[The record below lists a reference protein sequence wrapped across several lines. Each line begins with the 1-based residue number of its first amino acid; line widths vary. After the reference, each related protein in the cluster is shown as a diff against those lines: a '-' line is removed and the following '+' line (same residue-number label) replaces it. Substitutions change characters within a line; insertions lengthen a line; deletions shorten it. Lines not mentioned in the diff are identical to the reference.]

1 MMRKGLR
8 IFLYIS
14 GVLVIAL
21 LLLPVLFK
29 GKVSSLVRTEI
40 NKRIHGTLDFRKA
53 SLSLIRSFP
62 DLSLSVY
69 DLVVSGADTFAQTRV
84 LEAKAVHVSVDL
96 LKLLRKGRDGIQLK
110 KIHLHE
116 PVLNLVS
123 TPSGTF
129 NYNDLFRSTPADSTG
144 SDSGL
149 EIQLKSIKI
158 DQGAFN
164 YYDSSTQLLI
174 SFNHLDHQSSG
185 NYSGAGG
192 SMLSLEHKNLFDS
205 LTLSYGEIEYLS
217 KLKGLW
223 DGKLSANLDSST
235 YTLSEDRFRLNELQ
249 FELKMFLHLLEDKT
263 RMDIQFKTPQYDIRQ
278 LVSIIPGAYQ
288 KHFDKITT
296 SGEFS
301 LEGTLKGNYSSSG
314 SRPEMD
320 IKAAINQGMVKY
332 SHLPYPVENIN
343 LNFRA
348 QSMDTLFNRILFQL
362 PKFSFTVQGNPLEG
376 QLTVDHQKS
385 VNQVY
390 GLCKGNLEL
399 GDFQQAIPLDS
410 MNLAGRLNMDVQ
422 FDFNDQAL
430 RNKDFEKLKL
440 TGSAEA
446 QKLDIRY
453 YSYPRFKANKLT
465 ASLHPKNAQVRLI
478 EVGFGQSDLDGNATI
493 LHPLAWFSR
502 YKSLTEIQIQSSS
515 NLLNFNELV
524 TSTSSVTCDTC
535 LSSKAYK
542 TPQFP
547 ALKLNSKAAKVI
559 YRDYD
564 LNDLVF
570 QGVYRM
576 DTLFIQSLTGNFN
589 QSRLTVTGRL
599 DKPYAWSSDQAVLSG
614 HLGLKSDM
622 FLVDPWMT
630 DGDSEGGIGDTA
642 YSKKLLPRTALS
654 ILPEIKLLKYGKYQF
669 RDVRGKLDLIQQTL
683 EVHEGSGKLFNGMVN
698 LDGTYSETGYQPLF
712 NFKLD
717 MNKLGFSELFRVSTT
732 FSKLAPIAEFLE
744 GVFSASM
751 ALSGPLDQNQLP
763 IWKELNAAGLVE
775 TATAFLSKYK
785 PLEDLAK
792 AIQIPVLDLIKWEKS
807 RNWFE
812 VIHGILYLKP
822 FEIRYQGIP
831 ITINGSHSLEQE
843 INYNLLFRI
852 PRQLF
857 DKYKVGLFSNQ
868 KLDWLLSE
876 VKKKGF
882 DVGRLDTININL
894 NLTGPLRSPAS
905 KLQWMADPQRTMEQ
919 QVVSAIE
926 ETVQET
932 VDSLETLA
940 REKVEQIRDSI
951 VEKLRK
957 QTEEQKARLDSMAR
971 SAVDTLTEKVTE
983 KAKEALDST
992 LKKESE
998 KILDSLLRQQTDS
1011 VLGKKAKEEID
1022 KINEK
1027 LKNWDPFK
1035 KKPTVEKKN
1044 E

>member
-1 MMRKGLR
+1 MRKGFR
-8 IFLYIS
+8 IFLYVF
-14 GVLVIAL
+14 GAL
-21 LLLPVLFK
+21 FMLMLLLPLFFK
-29 GKVSSLVRTEI
+29 GKVSSLIRTEI
-40 NKRIHGTLDFRKA
+40 NKRIHGRLDFSKA
-53 SLSLIRSFP
+53 GLSLIRSFP

-69 DLVVSGADTFAQTRV
+69 DPVVTGADTFAQTRFI
-84 LEAKAVHVSVDL
+84 EAKAIHVSVDL
-96 LKLLRKGRDGIQLK
+96 LKLIRKGRDGIQLK
-110 KIHLHE
+110 KIHLHN

-123 TPSGTF
+123 TSSGTF
-129 NYNDLFRSTPADSTG
+129 NYNDLIQSTAPDSTG
-144 SDSGL
+144 SESGL

-158 DQGAFN
+158 DEGTFH
-164 YYDSSTQLLI
+164 YYDSSSQLLL
-174 SFNHLDHQSSG
+174 SFNHLNHQSSG

-192 SMLSLEHKNLFDS
+192 SILSLDHKNVFDS
-205 LTLSYGEIEYLS
+205 LTLGYREMEYLS

-223 DGKLSANLDSST
+223 DGKLSANLDSGT

-249 FELKMFLHLLEDKT
+249 FDLKMFLHLLEDKT
-263 RMDIQFKTPQYDIRQ
+263 RMDIRIKTPQNDIRQ

-301 LEGTLKGNYSSSG
+301 LEGTLKGDYGSSG

-320 IKAAINQGMVKY
+320 LKAAINQGMVKY
-332 SHLPYPVENIN
+332 GHLPYPVENIN
-343 LNFRA
+343 LDLRA

-362 PKFSFTVQGNPLEG
+362 PKFNLSVQGNPLEG
-376 QLTVDHQKS
+376 HLTVDHQKS
-385 VNQVY
+385 GNQVY
-390 GLCKGNLEL
+390 GLVRGNLEL
-399 GDFQQAIPLDS
+399 GDLQQALPLDS
-410 MNLAGRLNMDVQ
+410 MNLAGKLNMDIQ

-446 QKLDIRY
+446 QKLDLSF
-453 YSYPRFKANKLT
+453 YSYPRFKANKLI
-465 ASLHPKNAQVRLI
+465 ASFHPKNALVRLV
-478 EVGFGQSDLDGNATI
+478 ELGFGQSDLDGNVTI
-493 LHPLAWFSR
+493 IHPLAWLSR

-515 NLLNFNELV
+515 NLLNFNELI

-535 LSSKAYK
+535 LSTKPYK
-542 TPQFP
+542 PRQLP
-547 ALKLNSKAAKVI
+547 ALNLNSKASKVI

-564 LNDLVF
+564 LNDILF

-576 DTLFIQSLTGNFN
+576 DTLFIQSLTGNIN
-589 QSRLTVTGRL
+589 QSGLTVTGRL
-599 DKPYAWSSDQAVLSG
+599 DKPYAWSSDQAVLTG
-614 HLGLKSDM
+614 HLGLKSDV
-622 FLVDPWMT
+622 FLVDPWMA
-630 DGDSEGGIGDTA
+630 DRDSVGNTSDTG

-654 ILPEIKLLKYGKYQF
+654 IAPEIKLLKYGKYQV
-669 RDVRGKLDLIQQTL
+669 RDIRGRLDLIQQTL
-683 EVHEGSGKLFNGMVN
+683 EVHEGSGKLFNGLVN
-698 LDGTYSETGYQPLF
+698 LDGTFSETGHLPLF

-717 MNKLGFSELFRVSTT
+717 LNKLGFSELFRVSTT

-744 GVFSASM
+744 GVFSASV
-751 ALSGPLDQNQLP
+751 ALSGRLDQNQLP
-763 IWKELNAAGLVE
+763 VWNELNAAGLVE

-812 VIHGILYLKP
+812 VINGILYLKP

-831 ITINGSHSLEQE
+831 ITINGSHSLDQE

-857 DKYKVGLFSNQ
+857 DKYKVGLVSNQ
-868 KLDWLLSE
+868 KLDWLLGE

-882 DVGRLDTININL
+882 DVGRLDTINLNL
-894 NLTGPLRSPAS
+894 NLTGPFRSPAS

-919 QVVSAIE
+919 QVVGAIE
-926 ETVQET
+926 ETVQEK

-940 REKVEQIRDSI
+940 REKVEQVRDSI
-951 VEKLRK
+951 VEQLRK
-957 QTEEQKARLDSMAR
+957 ETEEQKARLDSMAR
-971 SAVDTLTEKVTE
+971 SAVDTFTEKVTE

-998 KILDSLLRQQTDS
+998 KILDSLIRQQTDS